1 MSAEIFTLPARKP
14 PVRLVFSAGGPRK
27 TESDVFGV
35 KLPLLPTDD
44 DVGTLMD
51 ADRNPVLVV
60 DVNRERSDE
69 DVAWIVGMI
78 QVAVN
83 TCGGFKAQRREGLDE

>member
-1 MSAEIFTLPARKP
+1 MTEIKVTNPATIARFVQSLAEH
-14 PVRLVFSAGGPRK
+14 
-27 TESDVFGV
+27 GV
-35 KLPLLPTDD
+35 KLPLVQCPDD
-44 DVGTLMD
+44 TGTLLD
-51 ADRNPVLVV
+51 ADENPVLVV

-83 TCGGFKAQRREGLDE
+83 TCGGFKATAVPNGGDHG